1 MATKTT
7 TARTKKVGSTRGGS
21 TTTKADA
28 PTTITIT
35 VTITITPGTGS
46 ATTLGVGGTQ
56 TTRAMG
62 ECDNR
67 T

>member
-7 TARTKKVGSTRGGS
+7 TASKTKKVANR
-21 TTTKADA
+21 TTKADV

-35 VTITITPGTGS
+35 VTITITPGTGGA
-46 ATTLGVGGTQ
+46 ATVAVGGTQ
-56 TTRAMG
+56 TTKAMG
-62 ECDNR
+62 TGDNH

>member
-7 TARTKKVGSTRGGS
+7 TARKSKRVGSA
-21 TTTKADA
+21 TTKADA

-62 ECDNR
+62 ESDNR
-67 T
+67 V

>member
-1 MATKTT
+1 MATKTKAT
-7 TARTKKVGSTRGGS
+7 GTARKVGSKAP
-21 TTTKADA
+21 KADA
-28 PTTITIT
+28 QTTITIT

-46 ATTLGVGGTQ
+46 TAVLGVGGTQ

-62 ECDNR
+62 EGDNH